1 MSSGVWEEGTELM
14 VKFDEI
20 SDCKMLQE
28 SDNLKLLTEFAQDF
42 FQHGWRVVI
51 QVKGAA
57 VGGDP
62 AEAESPQ
69 EERRALAADP
79 LVQMTTEIFSGQIAG
94 IRTGPRSR

>member
-1 MSSGVWEEGTELM
+1 
-14 VKFDEI
+14 
-20 SDCKMLQE
+20 
-28 SDNLKLLTEFAQDF
+28 
-42 FQHGWRVVI
+42 
-51 QVKGAA
+51 VKGAA